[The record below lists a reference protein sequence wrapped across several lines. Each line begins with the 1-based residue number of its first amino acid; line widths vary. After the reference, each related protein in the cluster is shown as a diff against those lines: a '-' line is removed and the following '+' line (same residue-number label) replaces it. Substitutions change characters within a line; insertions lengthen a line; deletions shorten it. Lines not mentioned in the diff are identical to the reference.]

1 MFHEG
6 KSPVSGPNNSH
17 THSTNTECQYTA
29 GTVLGAGG
37 RGGQDRKALC
47 SWSSYSS
54 GRDHHK
60 NTAEDHCHEEKRIMT
75 EPVSEAQVSLE

>member
-6 KSPVSGPNNSH
+6 KSPVSGSNNSH

-29 GTVLGAGG
+29 DAVLGAGG
-37 RGGQDRKALC
+37 SGGQNRKALC
-47 SWSSYSS
+47 SWSSYSR

-60 NTAEDHCHEEKRIMT
+60 NIVDHYHEEKRVMT
-75 EPVSEAQVSLE
+75 EPVSEAQVTE

>member
-17 THSTNTECQYTA
+17 TPSTNTECQYTA

-37 RGGQDRKALC
+37 SEGKTEKPCAHGAPIPVAETITKTLQKITTMK
-47 SWSSYSS
+47 
-54 GRDHHK
+54 K
-60 NTAEDHCHEEKRIMT
+60 NG
-75 EPVSEAQVSLE
+75 